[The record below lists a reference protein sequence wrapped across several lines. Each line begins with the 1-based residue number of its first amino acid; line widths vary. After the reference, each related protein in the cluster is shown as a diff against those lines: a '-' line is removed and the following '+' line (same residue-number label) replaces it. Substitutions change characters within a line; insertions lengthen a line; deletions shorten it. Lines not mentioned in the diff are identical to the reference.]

1 MQRNNNNNSEMTF
14 LVEDIEAVLEMNR
27 LLEKENQ
34 ELKHEVA
41 RLKSQI
47 ASLKAHDI
55 ERKSTLWKKL
65 QYPSSVGNKEES
77 LQKQTVQSL
86 QTSEQLRTP
95 VSESKKPSP
104 SPPPPCKQIVP
115 QDSDMG
121 SMNNGPPPPPP
132 PLPSKLLL
140 GSKLAVRRVPEV
152 IEFYRYLNKRNA
164 KIENRTNKTTASK
177 EVSPGNMIGEIE
189 NKSMYLSAV
198 KSDVEMQRE
207 FINYLIREV
216 ETAVFTDISAV
227 EAFVKRLDGELSSLV
242 DERAVLKHFP
252 QWPERKADALR
263 EAACCF
269 RDLKSIESE
278 TFSYKDKTKQPL
290 PQTLRRIQTLQDR
303 LERVIE
309 NIEKTR
315 EGTCRRYKE
324 MQIPW
329 DWMLD
334 TGLVG
339 QIKLNSLKLAREY
352 MKRIIKEL
360 DSSRLPSSEDII
372 HQGARFA
379 YRVHQFT
386 GGFDLDTEQVFEE
399 LKRIHSAN
407 SPQACK
413 A

>member
-104 SPPPPCKQIVP
+104 SPPPPC
-115 QDSDMG
+115 
-121 SMNNGPPPPPP
+121 
-132 PLPSKLLL
+132 
-140 GSKLAVRRVPEV
+140 SKLAVRRVPEV

-290 PQTLRRIQTLQDR
+290 PQTLRRIQTL
-303 LERVIE
+303 ERVIE

>member
-1 MQRNNNNNSEMTF
+1 MTF
-14 LVEDIEAVLEMNR
+14 LVKDIEAVLEMNS

-34 ELKHEVA
+34 ELKNEVA
-41 RLKSQI
+41 RLRSQI

-55 ERKSTLWKKL
+55 ERKSNLWKKL
-65 QYPSSVGNKEES
+65 QYPSSMGTKEGM
-77 LQKQTVQSL
+77 LQKQVVQSL
-86 QTSEQLRTP
+86 QTPEQLHRP
-95 VSESKKPSP
+95 KSESEKPSP
-104 SPPPPCKQIVP
+104 PPPPPCKQIVL
-115 QDSDMG
+115 QNSDLTAVK
-121 SMNNGPPPPPP
+121 NGPPPPPP
-132 PLPSKLLL
+132 PLPSKSLL
-140 GSKLAVRRVPEV
+140 GSRLAVRRVPEV

-164 KIENRTNKTTASK
+164 KIENRTNVTGTSK
-177 EVSPGNMIGEIE
+177 EGSPKNMIGEIE
-189 NKSMYLSAV
+189 NRSMYLSAV

-207 FINYLIREV
+207 FINYLIMEV
-216 ETAVFTDISAV
+216 ETAVFKDISAV
-227 EAFVKRLDGELSSLV
+227 ETFVKRLDGELSSLV

-252 QWPERKADALR
+252 HWPERKADALR

-269 RDLKSIESE
+269 RDLKILESE
-278 TFSYKDKTKQPL
+278 MLSYKDNPKQPL

-315 EGTCRRYKE
+315 EGTCRRYRE

-339 QIKLNSLKLAREY
+339 QIKLNSLRLAKEY

-360 DSSRLPSSEDII
+360 QSSRVSSSEEII

-386 GGFDLDTEQVFEE
+386 GGFDLDTEHVFEE
-399 LKRIHSAN
+399 LKRIHTTN